1 MTNREI
7 MMLWLSMLVGAAI
20 FAAGMYAAKVLG

>member
-7 MMLWLSMLVGAAI
+7 MLMWLTMVLGAAI
-20 FAAGMYAAKVLG
+20 FGAGMYAARLF

>member
-7 MMLWLSMLVGAAI
+7 MLMWLLGAAI
-20 FAAGMYAAKVLG
+20 FGAGMYAARLF